1 MENRAHALAA
11 GLFVLIFG
19 AAVIAAGMWFGKDE
33 VRQDYYV
40 ITTKQSVSGLKVEA
54 PVRYRG
60 VEVGR
65 VESIH
70 IEPGVSG
77 RIRIRIGVEG
87 STPITKGTYAQLGYQ
102 GVTGLAFVSLND
114 NGSSTQLL
122 QRARGSN
129 EEPQIPLQA
138 SLLDSGEVLLS
149 SVGEIADRLK
159 ELLGADNQKTVRRT
173 LAGLENLFSDDNQKL
188 VRRALAG
195 MDEVTRRTAA
205 LASNLEPGVRDM
217 PALVADAR
225 ATAQKADQLLANLNT
240 LSLKL
245 EQRLDVADRVI
256 ERVAGSVDAV
266 GGTARSVNEETLPRL
281 NALVDELSRETRALD
296 RLINTLGDH
305 PQSVVFGAPR
315 GQPGPGEPGFNGGS
329 AR

>member
-33 VRQDYYV
+33 VKQDYYV

-60 VEVGR
+60 VEVGH

-70 IEPGVSG
+70 IEPGALG

-87 STPITKGTYAQLGYQ
+87 HTPITAGTYAQLGYQ

-114 NGSSTQLL
+114 NGSSAQLL
-122 QRARGSN
+122 QRPGGA

-159 ELLGADNQKTVRRT
+159 ELLGAGNQKAVRKT
-173 LAGLENLFSDDNQKL
+173 LIGLETLFSDDNQKL

-195 MDEVTRRTAA
+195 LDEVSRRTAT
-205 LASNLEPGVRDM
+205 LAASLEPGVRDV

-225 ATAQKADQLLANLNT
+225 ATAKKADQLLANLNT

-245 EQRLDVADRVI
+245 EQRLDVADRVF

-281 NALVDELSRETRALD
+281 NSLVDELSRETRALD

-315 GQPGPGEPGFNGGS
+315 GQPGPGEPGFNSGS
-329 AR
+329 TR